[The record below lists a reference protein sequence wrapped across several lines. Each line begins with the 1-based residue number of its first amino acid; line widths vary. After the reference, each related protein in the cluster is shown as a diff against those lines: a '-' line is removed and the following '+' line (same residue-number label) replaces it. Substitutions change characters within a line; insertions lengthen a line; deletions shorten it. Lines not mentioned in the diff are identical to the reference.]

1 MTTTTPTTPTTPM
14 MTTSPS
20 PLVYIR
26 YCCCGYSRAVCVRG
40 LGRVVGASCE
50 PGSVLAQSFLISHK
64 PTARDVV
71 GWEGPRETHIKGPQ
85 QHDAKPRRCDAMR
98 CDAMKKSVIHPS
110 TPTQARTLILTLAHS
125 RPHASRIP
133 EKDKTSSLIT
143 PPREAGL
150 LDAGQSEHDRTTRI
164 GIECF
169 TNVQGKR
176 S

>member
-1 MTTTTPTTPTTPM
+1 MAGRQVRTDDIPNRC
-14 MTTSPS
+14 
-20 PLVYIR
+20 VV
-26 YCCCGYSRAVCVRG
+26 RANKEAEDGGALPGCDAMGCDAMRCDGMRCDAMVC
-40 LGRVVGASCE
+40 
-50 PGSVLAQSFLISHK
+50 
-64 PTARDVV
+64 
-71 GWEGPRETHIKGPQ
+71 
-85 QHDAKPRRCDAMR
+85 DAMRCDAMRCDAMRWYAMRCDAMR